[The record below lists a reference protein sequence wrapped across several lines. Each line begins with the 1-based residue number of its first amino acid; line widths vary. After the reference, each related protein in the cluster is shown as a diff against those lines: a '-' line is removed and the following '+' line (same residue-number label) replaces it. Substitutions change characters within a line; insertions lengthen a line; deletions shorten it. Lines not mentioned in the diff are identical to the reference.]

1 MSVTPLRILLIG
13 NGGRESALAWKLSQS
28 PLVQKVFVVPGNGG
42 TANYDKV
49 SNIDARAEDY
59 PGLVELAKDLSI
71 NLVVPGPDQ
80 LVVDGI
86 EGYFRAAQIPCFA
99 PSREAAQMEGSKAFA
114 KAFMLRHS
122 IPTARYQQFTDVES
136 AERYINDVSY
146 DIVVKASGL
155 AAGKGVVLPESKSE
169 ANSAV
174 KEMILDRK
182 FGDSGSEVVIEEF
195 LDGEELSILTFS
207 DGENFRSLPAAQD
220 HKRAY
225 DGDKG
230 PNTGGMGCYAPGN
243 IATPALMER
252 IDETILRPTIDGLR
266 QEGIPF
272 VGMLFTGIMSTPTGP
287 KVLEYNARFGDPE
300 TQTLLPLLGSETDL
314 AEILLACIEK
324 RLNSVPM
331 HIITDKFSV
340 VVVVVSGGY
349 PGVYRK
355 GLPIQIDET
364 HRDSSPQDTFLN
376 LFHAGTSMKDG
387 ILTTSGGRVIAV
399 SAIAGTLETALKA
412 AYARV
417 STIHFENIYFRK
429 DIGHR

>member
-1 MSVTPLRILLIG
+1 MSTTPLRILLIG

-28 PLVQKVFVVPGNGG
+28 ARVEKVYTVPGNGG
-42 TANYDKV
+42 TASFDKV
-49 SNIDARAEDY
+49 SNIDAKADDY
-59 PGLVELAKDLSI
+59 PGLVKLAIELSI

-80 LVVDGI
+80 LIVDGI
-86 EGYFRAAQIPCFA
+86 EGYFHAVQIPCFA

-114 KAFMLRHS
+114 KAFMLRHD
-122 IPTARYQQFTDVES
+122 IPTARYEHFTDFES
-136 AERYINDVSY
+136 AERYINNVTYDV
-146 DIVVKASGL
+146 VVKASGL
-155 AAGKGVVLPESKSE
+155 AAGKGVILPESKSE
-169 ANSAV
+169 AISAV
-174 KEMILDRK
+174 KAMILDRK

-207 DGENFRSLPAAQD
+207 DGENFKSLPTAQD

-230 PNTGGMGCYAPGN
+230 PNTGGMGCYAPGK
-243 IATPALMER
+243 IATPALLER
-252 IDETILRPTIDGLR
+252 IDETILRPTLDGLR

-314 AEILLACIEK
+314 AEIMLACIEK
-324 RLNSVPM
+324 RLGSIPM
-331 HIITDKFSV
+331 HIVTGRYSA

-349 PGVYRK
+349 PGDYRK
-355 GLPIQIDET
+355 GLPIQIDEI
-364 HRDSSPQDTFLN
+364 HQDSLPQGTSLN
-376 LFHAGTSMKDG
+376 LYHAGTALKDG
-387 ILTTSGGRVIAV
+387 VLKTSGGRVIAV
-399 SAIAGTLETALKA
+399 SATAHTLEKALQA
-412 AYARV
+412 AYAGV
-417 STIHFENIYFRK
+417 STIHFENAFFRK